1 MGRRLGRRSGPAL
14 TPGMEAYSR
23 PRRYEI
29 GLGEMARDRR
39 YQTRRAARV
48 ELPFTVDVYNGSL
61 NSRFRQT
68 QN

>member
-1 MGRRLGRRSGPAL
+1 
-14 TPGMEAYSR
+14 MEAYSR